1 MFGQN
6 YQCQSNQPLERV
18 SGYNIKVDIQSKNKT
33 PMSDLNFDCEFYIQG
48 AGRKVVISKAD
59 MVGIAQ
65 SGKAAEYFAQI
76 YSTEMGN
83 ASGWLFCTV
92 AIQQPD
98 ENWPCGFRDVTIE
111 NVFTGI
117 YLGQPC
123 GRIPRV
129 PRGVCN
135 GSQWHDSFKVAFEKV
150 DYLPKG
156 DKVEEDNGGEDA
168 GGNNGGETTKVEILY
183 GVIRGL
189 SSFGAITEAQIAN
202 FTKLSS
208 KQSEAINVHV
218 TEGDTLVVLA
228 NGCTI
233 KKDDGIGGKVA
244 FDTSING
251 ANGDSV
257 TINGVSYNAYGET
270 FIVSGNVGFYIV

>member
-48 AGRKVVISKAD
+48 VGRKVVISKAD

-135 GSQWHDSFKVAFEKV
+135 GNQWHDGFKVSFEKV

-156 DKVEEDNGGEDA
+156 DKVEEDTNGGNEDN
-168 GGNNGGETTKVEILY
+168 GNETTGIEVLY

-189 SSFGAITEAQIAN
+189 SSFESITDAQIAN
-202 FTKLSS
+202 FTKLAK
-208 KQSEAINVHV
+208 KQSEAVNVSV

-228 NGCTI
+228 KGCTI
-233 KKDDGIGGKVA
+233 NKDDGIGGKVS
-244 FDTSING
+244 FDTSIMG

-257 TINGVSYNAYGET
+257 TVNGVSYNAYGET